1 MNFKAGKPTGMNFA
15 VTRRPKSMSNQ
26 HVSGKR
32 RLTPVGII
40 LAAAGLA
47 LFAYFVQRVGV
58 TEVAE
63 GIRRLGSGFL
73 LILLISGSRH
83 VVRSLAWM
91 LCLEPPHRL
100 RFVDALRARLMG
112 DAIGNLL
119 PLGSF
124 LVAEPAKPALI
135 RDQLPL
141 IEGYSSLLIE
151 NIFYSL
157 SVVTFVSAGMLALLM
172 SFSLTKGLR
181 LASVMTIS
189 VIAIVIAISVVL
201 VRRPVKFIST
211 AAAFL
216 NRRGLNPKW
225 IAKSRT
231 VEDRVYGFY
240 QRNGSRFLPILLLE
254 GCFHLAGV
262 IEIYVGLHF
271 ISVQP
276 PTLFTSF
283 ILESV
288 NRVITMAFKF
298 VPLRMGVDEAGTG
311 KVSQVLQYGEAVGVT
326 LAIVR
331 KGRDLFWAGVGMALL
346 IHRSWSLRATREQS
360 DTTSDTN
367 LKRFCTSEF
376 N

>member
-1 MNFKAGKPTGMNFA
+1 
-15 VTRRPKSMSNQ
+15 MSNQ

-40 LAAAGLA
+40 LTAAGLA
-47 LFAYFVQRVGV
+47 LFAYFVKRAGV
-58 TEVAE
+58 TEIAE

-201 VRRPVKFIST
+201 VRRQVRLFST

-262 IEIYVGLHF
+262 IEIYVSLHF

-276 PTLFTSF
+276 PTLFTAF

-311 KVSQVLQYGEAVGVT
+311 KVSQVLQYSEAVGVT

-331 KGRDLFWAGVGMALL
+331 KRTRSVLGRSGNGAA
-346 IHRSWSLRATREQS
+346 HS
-360 DTTSDTN
+360 
-367 LKRFCTSEF
+367 SELVF
-376 N
+376 ASYT